1 MQRLPEQARAS
12 IGDLARLTLSEAASG
27 IRRGLFT
34 AEQLTA
40 RYLERIRQHDSR
52 IHAWAFLD
60 ASRVLDD
67 ARKADDAVRAGA
79 PLGPLHG
86 IPIAVKD
93 IIYTKGIPTR
103 MGSPIFADFVPE
115 YSAAC
120 VEKLELAGA
129 FVQGKTV
136 TTEFANQH
144 PGPTANPWNPAFTPG
159 GSSSGSAAAVA
170 AGFTGAAL
178 GSQTRGSV
186 IRPAAYCGVVG
197 YKPSFGLISRF
208 GVHPVSPTLD
218 HVGVLARS
226 VDDAG
231 LLASCLMGH
240 DPRDAS
246 SLPEAHAF
254 AGLLDLGDLAEP
266 PRLAA
271 VRSAL
276 WDTADHAQ
284 QQLFRENCSTLRA
297 MGATVDEIE
306 LPRAFDQALESA
318 RLIQLA
324 ELAHGYSEL
333 LATSGSQM
341 SATFRALCERGL
353 RHSAVEYLGALD
365 TRDALRK
372 ALGKLIDAFDAIVT
386 PPATGEAPRTLDSTG
401 DAGFCT
407 IWTLCGVPSVAFPTG
422 IGPNGLP
429 MGLQVVGTYLN
440 EWHTLRVAK
449 WCVRSLPFAPRFDH

>member
-1 MQRLPEQARAS
+1 MRRLPDRSHES
-12 IGDLARLTLSEAASG
+12 IGDLAPLTLSQAASG

-40 RYLERIRQHDSR
+40 HYLERIRQHDSR

-60 ASRVLDD
+60 ASRALDE
-67 ARKADDAVRAGA
+67 ARKADDVVRSGA

-103 MGSPIFADFVPE
+103 MGSPIFAGFVPE
-115 YSAAC
+115 HSAAC
-120 VEKLELAGA
+120 VEKLTLAGA

-144 PGPTANPWNPAFTPG
+144 PGPTANPWNSAFTPG

-170 AGFTGAAL
+170 AGFTAAAL

-186 IRPAAYCGVVG
+186 IRPAVYCGVVG

-231 LLASCLMGH
+231 LLTSCLMGH

-246 SLPEAHAF
+246 SLADAQTPAD
-254 AGLLDLGDLAEP
+254 LLDLGDLDDP

-271 VRSAL
+271 VRSPL
-276 WDTADHAQ
+276 WGTADNAQ
-284 QQLFRENCSTLRA
+284 QQLF
-297 MGATVDEIE
+297 
-306 LPRAFDQALESA
+306 
-318 RLIQLA
+318 
-324 ELAHGYSEL
+324 
-333 LATSGSQM
+333 
-341 SATFRALCERGL
+341 
-353 RHSAVEYLGALD
+353 
-365 TRDALRK
+365 
-372 ALGKLIDAFDAIVT
+372 
-386 PPATGEAPRTLDSTG
+386 
-401 DAGFCT
+401 
-407 IWTLCGVPSVAFPTG
+407 
-422 IGPNGLP
+422 
-429 MGLQVVGTYLN
+429 
-440 EWHTLRVAK
+440 
-449 WCVRSLPFAPRFDH
+449 